1 LASNKT
7 GWVGIMCWVY
17 NFHAEGMETLF
28 QLPLRVASF
37 LINTL
42 QTIKYPEP
50 YDTVFGRRILT
61 KSGL

>member
-1 LASNKT
+1 
-7 GWVGIMCWVY
+7 MCWVY
-17 NFHAEGMETLF
+17 NFHAEGKETLF

-42 QTIKYPEP
+42 QNINYPES
-50 YDTVFGRRILT
+50 YNTVFGGIILT